1 MYGTRKYDFQSFVV
15 MPVQQ
20 GDTTLKKY
28 VFLALDLRSK
38 QALKKKTT
46 KTIHL
51 PRKNCGQFKRE
62 LFFLTRLVRLGIK
75 CVCAFHSRST
85 MPVEI

>member
-38 QALKKKTT
+38 QALKK
-46 KTIHL
+46 
-51 PRKNCGQFKRE
+51 ND
-62 LFFLTRLVRLGIK
+62 
-75 CVCAFHSRST
+75 
-85 MPVEI
+85 

>member
-1 MYGTRKYDFQSFVV
+1 MEARKYDFQSFVV

-51 PRKNCGQFKRE
+51 LRKNCGQFKRE
-62 LFFLTRLVRLGIK
+62 LFFFDSAGPFGHQMCMRVSLS
-75 CVCAFHSRST
+75 FHDAC
-85 MPVEI
+85 

>member
-1 MYGTRKYDFQSFVV
+1 MEARKYDFQSFVV

-38 QALKKKTT
+38 QALKKKRLKQFISFG
-46 KTIHL
+46 KTADNS
-51 PRKNCGQFKRE
+51 KGNC
-62 LFFLTRLVRLGIK
+62 FFLTRLVRLGIK